1 MPASNRVIWGAAAA
15 VAALGVVALTWRP
28 APDALYCIGRP
39 GTLWNGL
46 MPLPDGLTPRC
57 PSSATYRQEV
67 QGGLSRVE
75 QYVARGWQ
83 PQVLMAPLRRAGYV
97 LLEDETRGAQQRT
110 RIRRVGVQL
119 GLLHGQVRPQ
129 GPQFRLKFL
138 AAQGLH
144 AQRALVPPVRTV
156 TGALDGQQQRPG
168 DVRPQ
173 VPPKQRRGGQDR
185 SRGAIQPVSPR
196 TPRRGATLSRPG
208 P

>member
-97 LLEDETRGAQQRT
+97 LLEDETRGAQHYSVFMGRQT
-110 RIRRVGVQL
+110 PAEL
-119 GLLHGQVRPQ
+119 YYT
-129 GPQFRLKFL
+129 
-138 AAQGLH
+138 A
-144 AQRALVPPVRTV
+144 VPD
-156 TGALDGQQQRPG
+156 GAD
-168 DVRPQ
+168 
-173 VPPKQRRGGQDR
+173 
-185 SRGAIQPVSPR
+185 
-196 TPRRGATLSRPG
+196 TLITISG
-208 P
+208 H